1 MDSIG
6 DLEQDNIETG
16 KRLRQ
21 VENEIEDDQE
31 KMEEMKKEYEKID
44 AEESEDRRN
53 LTTLQRVL
61 NEPFLEFKRVIELI
75 RELGLEA
82 NQQANVILY
91 KNKLKQLCDMLQ

>member
-61 NEPFLEFKRVIELI
+61 NEPFLEFKRVIELT
-75 RELGLEA
+75 RELGMEA
-82 NQQANVILY
+82 N
-91 KNKLKQLCDMLQ
+91 